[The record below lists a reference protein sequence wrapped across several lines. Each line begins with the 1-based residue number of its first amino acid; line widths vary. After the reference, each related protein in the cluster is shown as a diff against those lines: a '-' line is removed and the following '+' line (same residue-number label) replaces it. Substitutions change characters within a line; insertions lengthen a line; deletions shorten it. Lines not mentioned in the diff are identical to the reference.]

1 MKQLKCIILLL
12 LLSVGLIAV
21 SHEEQPNSQVSEDLT
36 GNAIGYAISSCSL
49 TASSEEPSSIPS
61 NRSYSTDDG
70 SSSWNRNALCPNSV
84 YTNNNASSKFL
95 KFKLHLPAGQLQRF
109 NYSQLL
115 AEQNYILSFNPNAI
129 RYLHGYYVYA
139 LAHILI

>member
-12 LLSVGLIAV
+12 LLSVGLIAI
-21 SHEEQPNSQVSEDLT
+21 SQEEQPNSQVSENLT
-36 GNAIGYAISSCSL
+36 GNTIGYALSSCSL
-49 TASSEEPSSIPS
+49 TASTEESAPIS
-61 NRSYSTDDG
+61 NHSYSNDDT

-84 YTNNNASSKFL
+84 YTNNNTSSKIL
-95 KFKLHLPAGQLQRF
+95 KLKQYLPAGQLQHF

-115 AEQNYILSFNPNAI
+115 AKQNLILSYSPSAI
-129 RYLHGYYVYA
+129 RYSYGYYIYA